1 MAVRQAK
8 TQRFS
13 FFHIFRNHTGM
24 HVPLA
29 HSATLLLIFPVTKEK
44 LRFLASLRE
53 FLFLPYPVKI
63 KIIAP
68 NLKSPY

>member
-1 MAVRQAK
+1 
-8 TQRFS
+8 
-13 FFHIFRNHTGM
+13 M

-29 HSATLLLIFPVTKEK
+29 HSATLLLIFPVTTEK

-53 FLFLPYPVKI
+53 FLFLPYPVEI

-68 NLKSPY
+68 NLKSLYGV